1 MPIVSTT
8 TCAAYMYVHKLGYDK
23 SHAHLVGRFDVFQK
37 GEEGGNVDLSLK
49 VLQGRGAPILK
60 LISLLPIRRLLA
72 LLVLLFGLLLGIV
85 AVIVVVVHVG
95 IVAAAFAGAVV
106 DLMMLLWL
114 LWVRGSYHRFPKSF
128 RSHDVH
134 STEKSE
140 GKISLKTLKNT
151 KIKKLYGMP
160 RHTNTDQSNII
171 HSIAIMFRVPYSTGT
186 YPL

>member
-1 MPIVSTT
+1 
-8 TCAAYMYVHKLGYDK
+8 
-23 SHAHLVGRFDVFQK
+23 
-37 GEEGGNVDLSLK
+37 LSLK
-49 VLQGRGAPILK
+49 VLQGGGAPILK

-106 DLMMLLWL
+106 DLMLLWL

-140 GKISLKTLKNT
+140 GKISL
-151 KIKKLYGMP
+151 
-160 RHTNTDQSNII
+160 NIE
-171 HSIAIMFRVPYSTGT
+171 T
-186 YPL
+186 YQDKETVWYATAHQY

>member
-1 MPIVSTT
+1 M
-8 TCAAYMYVHKLGYDK
+8 
-23 SHAHLVGRFDVFQK
+23 
-37 GEEGGNVDLSLK
+37 SLK

-72 LLVLLFGLLLGIV
+72 LLVLLFGLLL
-85 AVIVVVVHVG
+85 G

-171 HSIAIMFRVPYSTGT
+171 HSTAIMFRVPFSTGT
-186 YPL
+186 YPPVLRIRIRDPVPF

>member
-1 MPIVSTT
+1 VCLLCQPQHEQPTYINS
-8 TCAAYMYVHKLGYDK
+8 GNDK

-49 VLQGRGAPILK
+49 VLQGGGAPILK

-106 DLMMLLWL
+106 DLMLLWL

-134 STEKSE
+134 STEK
-140 GKISLKTLKNT
+140 GKISLNT
-151 KIKKLYGMP
+151 EKYQDKETVRYATA
-160 RHTNTDQSNII
+160 HQ
-171 HSIAIMFRVPYSTGT
+171 Y
-186 YPL
+186 